1 MKRIMKVA
9 TVLTIFSLLLL
20 AACNKK
26 DDESPKKSD
35 GPKKEMFAFPLTGLL
50 TDDEEAVQVRPV
62 AAVINNDPKARPQS
76 GLNEADII
84 YELLTEGGITRYLA
98 IFQSEKPNVVGPVR
112 SARPYFI
119 ELANG
124 YDAFFVAHGY
134 SPEAKAMLNSG
145 VIDHI
150 NGIQYDGTLFQ
161 RASFRK
167 APHNSYISYENIKKG
182 AEMNQYSLDQ
192 TVSPLTFMS
201 KDEVKNLQ
209 GDEPA
214 YKITVKYHNRYSV
227 TYYYD
232 ESEKHYTRFTNEEQT
247 VDYET
252 NEPLTLENILIVEAN
267 HRIADEAGRRV
278 IDITSGGDAI
288 LLQNGWARYVKW
300 TNKNGRIVPVTSD
313 GEVGLVPGKTWIH
326 FVPADPGLKNAV
338 SLSTIE

>member
-1 MKRIMKVA
+1 MKRMKKAV
-9 TVLTIFSLLLL
+9 TVLTILSLLLF

-26 DDESPKKSD
+26 EDETPKKSD

-62 AAVINNDPKARPQS
+62 AVVINNDPRARPQS

-98 IFQSEKPNVVGPVR
+98 IFQSEKPDMVGPAR

-161 RASFRK
+161 RVSFRK

-182 AEMNQYSLDQ
+182 AEMNQYSLEQ
-192 TVSPLTFMS
+192 TVSPLTFLS
-201 KDEVKNLQ
+201 KDEVKKLQ

-214 YKITVKYHNRYSV
+214 YKITVQYNNHYSV

-232 ESEKHYTRFTNEEQT
+232 ESEKHYTRFTGQEQT

-278 IDITSGGDAI
+278 IDIMSGGDAI
-288 LLQNGWARYVKW
+288 LLQNGWVRYVKW
-300 TNKNGRIVPVTSD
+300 TNKNGRIVPTTSD
-313 GEVGLVPGKTWIH
+313 GEVGFVPGKTWIH
-326 FVPADPGLKNAV
+326 FVPADPGLKNMV
-338 SLSTIE
+338 SLSTTE